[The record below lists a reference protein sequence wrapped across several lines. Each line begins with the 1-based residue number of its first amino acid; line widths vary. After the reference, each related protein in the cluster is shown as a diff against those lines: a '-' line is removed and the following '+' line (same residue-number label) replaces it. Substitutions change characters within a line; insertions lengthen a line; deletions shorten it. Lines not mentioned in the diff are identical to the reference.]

1 VWRRCEVGTEHWA
14 QCNDSPVKYARFPV
28 TGLVEGRS
36 YMFRVSALNTAGVS
50 RPSRVSDAVV
60 AMDPSDRA
68 RQRGEETESR
78 AAPLRE
84 ENHNHNYSN
93 DYFGLWKYDD
103 LFCIS
108 LQKKNT
114 LLVTTLKFRLKKIYQ
129 MFKEKMIYK
138 YLSSCSA
145 IFNE

>member
-1 VWRRCEVGTEHWA
+1 MVGGVSASRGRANCVRVCVWRRCEVGTEHWA

-84 ENHNHNYSN
+84 ENHNHDYSN
-93 DYFGLWKYDD
+93 DYFGLWNMMNYFAF
-103 LFCIS
+103 LS
-108 LQKKNT
+108 KKKP
-114 LLVTTLKFRLKKIYQ
+114 LY
-129 MFKEKMIYK
+129 
-138 YLSSCSA
+138 
-145 IFNE
+145 